1 MDINTVM
8 QTPTPRASF
17 ALDLDRS
24 VFAAEAAG
32 VCAVGVRHAR
42 IATPTRGERSAARL
56 HRARNR
62 ACIGLS
68 IDDAVV
74 SDSRVFGTDA
84 PSTAYVVGTGQ
95 PVDGKGTRLGSC
107 FWSPPV

>member
-24 VFAAEAAG
+24 GFAEGARVYA
-32 VCAVGVRHAR
+32 AVGVH
-42 IATPTRGERSAARL
+42 
-56 HRARNR
+56 HARNR
-62 ACIGLS
+62 ARMGAPAGAVACDSSVRGT
-68 IDDAVV
+68 DVV
-74 SDSRVFGTDA
+74 STAFAVITDRD
-84 PSTAYVVGTGQ
+84 G
-95 PVDGKGTRLGSC
+95 VDKGTRLGSS